1 MFKCCTSLT
10 TAPVLPATTLAEGCY
25 QGMFEG
31 CTSLN
36 NINCQLTN
44 VDNTATEGWVTNV
57 QTNSGT
63 FTYNCLNKDWT
74 TGVNGIPENWT
85 RQCE

>member
-1 MFKCCTSLT
+1 MKTFIKL
-10 TAPVLPATTLAEGCY
+10 EINCY
-25 QGMFEG
+25 KGMFSG

-44 VDNTATEGWVTNV
+44 VYNTTTEGWVTNV

-63 FTYNCLNKDWT
+63 FTYNCVNKGWT
-74 TGVNGIPENWT
+74 TGVNGIPANWT
-85 RQCE
+85 RQCK